1 MHTNWGRRRRTAPNA
16 SRRLPGALAP
26 RAHALA
32 RGGRIEVAPVPA
44 RKTAGRGEAEKLGNL
59 GKGPVLVGDV
69 AAPEPPA
76 PGFPHLPEPGAPP
89 PRGAGPRAPRH
100 APPGRPRGA

>member
-69 AAPEPPA
+69 AARELA
-76 PGFPHLPEPGAPP
+76 AHVFHDLRERVALA
-89 PRGAGPRAPRH
+89 RERAVHRAPAH
-100 APPGRPRGA
+100 AQ